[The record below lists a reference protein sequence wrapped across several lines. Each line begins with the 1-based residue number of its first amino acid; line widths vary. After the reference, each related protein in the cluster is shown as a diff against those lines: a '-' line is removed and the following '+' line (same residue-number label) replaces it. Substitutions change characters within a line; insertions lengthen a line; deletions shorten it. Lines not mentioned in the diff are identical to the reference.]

1 MKAFTHAQPSD
12 TAMSVSSSKGFSF
25 LSGVAP
31 RAKDLVRHLLGVG
44 HRVAIVEHNS
54 RASDGGWN
62 NSLIVWMM

>member
-1 MKAFTHAQPSD
+1 
-12 TAMSVSSSKGFSF
+12 VSSSKGFSF

-44 HRVAIVEHNS
+44 HRGAIVEHNS